1 MEYLDYGIRLK
12 KDKFTF
18 FVSYQKKIDLH
29 THGFLELAYVANGE
43 ILHCFE
49 GVETHIRKGDYLI
62 VDYGVNHSYQQV
74 GDEPICVINCLF
86 LPEFIDKTL
95 IHSKSFHQLIQ
106 HYLIRMSEP
115 FTVLHPNSFVFHG
128 NKEIEELILKMQRE
142 YEEKKPGYLEILR
155 GNLIELVI
163 LTMRQ
168 INIPSAKSERSC
180 DDIIHYVNENYADR
194 LLLSELAKKM
204 NYSLPY
210 LSRHFKEETGIT
222 FSEYVQKVR
231 IEESCRLLANTKK
244 SIIEISQLVGYSD
257 VKFFNQLFKKH
268 KKMTP
273 RLFRKLIQNEIHE

>member
-18 FVSYQKKIDLH
+18 FVSYEKNIDPH
-29 THGFLELAYVANGE
+29 THDFLELAYVAKGE
-43 ILHCFE
+43 ILHSFD
-49 GVETHIRKGDYLI
+49 GTETYIRQGDYLI
-62 VDYGVNHSYQQV
+62 VDYGVKHSYQQV
-74 GDEPICVINCLF
+74 GEEPICVINCLF
-86 LPEFIDKTL
+86 LPEFFDKTL
-95 IHSKSFHQLIQ
+95 VHSKSFHQLIQ

-115 FTVLHPNSFVFHG
+115 FTVLQPNSFVFHG
-128 NKEIEELILKMQRE
+128 NDLIQQLILRMQNE

-168 INIPSAKSERSC
+168 INIPSSKAERSC
-180 DDIIHYVNENYADR
+180 DEVINYVNENYAER
-194 LLLSELAKKM
+194 LLLSHLAKKM

-231 IEESCRLLANTKK
+231 IEQSCRLLANTKK
-244 SIIEISQLVGYSD
+244 SVIEISQLVGYSD
-257 VKFFNQLFKKH
+257 VKFFNHLFQKH

-273 RLFRKLIQNEIHE
+273 RFFRKIIQEEIHE